1 MVALHAGGHDDRG
14 GDLTI
19 VSFNEIL
26 DRLLHAHRKIE
37 QAFEEDGLAKRTAIS
52 IADFDNEFVH
62 GTYPIATRA
71 FDGCYKLPGRVPVS
85 VLLTPEKSLRNDEEM
100 MTTDVSTRAPSGVRL
115 FFQTPLDWLLL
126 AVPAA
131 FAIRFVPAWHH
142 ESLLFVTAGVGIIP
156 LAGWLGRATEQLSAR
171 AGAGIGGFLN
181 ATFGNAAELIIALM
195 ALSKGL
201 TTIVKASLT
210 GSIIGN
216 LLLVLGASALAG
228 GMRFPHQRFNRTAAR
243 VSATAMSMG
252 AAALII
258 PTVFHVTA
266 NARPGGWSAEAEQ
279 KLSLAISVVLFLTY
293 AATLLFSLKTHKAL
307 FAGQPDAHEHA
318 PTSSLPGALALLTVA
333 TVLIAFLSEFLVGSI
348 ESARHSLGLTQ
359 TFVGVIVVALVGN
372 AAEHTTAIWA
382 ALKNKMDLSLSIALG
397 SSLQVALFVTPML
410 VFASY
415 AFGRPMDLEFSL
427 PEIVAIAISIWIAQQ
442 ISGDGESN
450 WLEGVQLI
458 SVYVVMAIL
467 FFYLPEAAVPPSM
480 VTP

>member
-1 MVALHAGGHDDRG
+1 M
-14 GDLTI
+14 
-19 VSFNEIL
+19 SFS
-26 DRLLHAHRKIE
+26 A
-37 QAFEEDGLAKRTAIS
+37 
-52 IADFDNEFVH
+52 
-62 GTYPIATRA
+62 
-71 FDGCYKLPGRVPVS
+71 
-85 VLLTPEKSLRNDEEM
+85 
-100 MTTDVSTRAPSGVRL
+100 STRARAGVR
-115 FFQTPLDWLLL
+115 FYFQTPLDWLLL
-126 AVPAA
+126 AVPSA
-131 FAIRFVPAWHH
+131 FAIRFVPAWKND
-142 ESLLFVTAGVGIIP
+142 STLFVAAGIGIIP

-171 AGAGIGGFLN
+171 AGAGVGGFLN
-181 ATFGNAAELIIALM
+181 ATFGNAAELIIALV

-201 TTIVKASLT
+201 TTVVKASLT

-228 GMRFPHQRFNRTAAR
+228 GVRFPQQRFNKTAAR

-266 NARPGGWSAEAEQ
+266 NARPGGWSPVAEQ
-279 KLSLAISVVLFLTY
+279 KLSLAIAVVLFVTY

-307 FAGQPDAHEHA
+307 FAGNSNEDKTEPA
-318 PTSSLPGALALLTVA
+318 SSLTSAVTLLAVA

-450 WLEGVQLI
+450 WLEGVQLL

-467 FFYLPEAAVPPSM
+467 FFYLPEAGHSSSGEPPKANASANGSG
-480 VTP
+480 P